1 MGVILGIIQVIL
13 GFLAMSAPLY
23 AGVVVIFVV
32 GFFAIAG
39 GVVQMV
45 FAFKAPSF
53 GRGVLRFL
61 LGGLML
67 LGGLAIEAH
76 PLMGLAT
83 MTLMLAMYF
92 IADGI
97 TRVVLAFDLRPE
109 QGWGWLVVGGLVS
122 LVLGILLWRQWPLSG
137 AWAVGVLVG
146 VNLMISGWQ
155 LIILGPVLEK
165 AAQELAAETVPGA
178 STPGGTAPAEPGA
191 G

>member
-109 QGWGWLVVGGLVS
+109 QGWSWLVVGGLVS